1 MSSEEYVSGKQ
12 YKMIL
17 ALTVGVILSFLLS
30 LILFRAAT
38 GAINWKIVLFSAVTV
53 LPCLACCIFLYSR
66 IRYMMWTSGT
76 ANDASEA
83 DADAADEGENETSVS
98 IADTVAAAE
107 KESEKKQLAEI
118 ADASCN
124 IAARARLLYPVIGEL
139 CSSISHNL
147 SSTTEPISAEL
158 LHIKQSNELFL
169 KNIRSYESDI
179 KDKAAIIRLH
189 NESDLFNNDLKSLSN
204 TIEDVFSTLN
214 GHMVELK
221 TVSSHIGDIAGDI
234 SEISEQI
241 RILSFNASIEAARA
255 GDSGSGFRIIAGEIK
270 RLSSDTE
277 GRLAE
282 IRKMLNETRTIFG
295 NIASGLDENKVKI
308 LDVVAQRQTG
318 FAVFEQTLE
327 GYFPKLENLYEGV
340 LGIINSLTKSMDVIS
355 PVVQLHEITSQ
366 EIGNLKLVTGDFC
379 TYVEEKAENTCP
391 SPVPEPG
398 KEAASTIASEIRH
411 RLTTEN
417 ELRALERGI
426 RQTVPDT
433 DIDIAINNRRIELF

>member
-1 MSSEEYVSGKQ
+1 MNRGEHVSGKQ
-12 YKMIL
+12 YKTIS
-17 ALTVGVILSFLLS
+17 ALSFSIIFSFFLS
-30 LILFRAAT
+30 LVLFRTA
-38 GAINWKIVLFSAVTV
+38 GVAISLKIVLFSAVIV
-53 LPCLACCIFLYSR
+53 LPCLLSSVFLYSR
-66 IRYMMWTSGT
+66 FRYMMRLSDA
-76 ANDASEA
+76 ANDASQTDTAAA
-83 DADAADEGENETSVS
+83 DNGGKEVSSAMTDTAAADEKK
-98 IADTVAAAE
+98 AE
-107 KESEKKQLAEI
+107 EKQLAEI

-124 IAARARLLYPVIGEL
+124 IASRARLLYPVIGEL
-139 CSSISHNL
+139 CSSISHSL

-158 LHIKQSNELFL
+158 LHIKQSNEIFL
-169 KNIRSYESDI
+169 KNISSYESDI

-189 NESDLFNNDLKSLSN
+189 NESDMFNNDLKSLSN

-255 GDSGSGFRIIAGEIK
+255 GDAGSGFRIIAGEIK

-282 IRKMLNETRTIFG
+282 IRKMLNETRIIFG
-295 NIASGLDENKVKI
+295 NIAAGLDENKVKI

-318 FAVFEQTLE
+318 FAVFEQTLD
-327 GYFPKLENLYEGV
+327 GYFPKLEKLYDGV

-379 TYVEEKAENTCP
+379 TYVEKKAENTCP

>member
-1 MSSEEYVSGKQ
+1 MNRVENVSGKQ
-12 YKMIL
+12 YKMIFIL
-17 ALTVGVILSFLLS
+17 SLGIILSFFLS
-30 LILFRAAT
+30 LMLFRTA
-38 GAINWKIVLFSAVTV
+38 GVAISLKIVLFSAAIV
-53 LPCLACCIFLYSR
+53 LPCLICCIFLYSR
-66 IRYMMWTSGT
+66 LRYMMRIYGT
-76 ANDASEA
+76 EEDSSLP
-83 DADAADEGENETSVS
+83 DTAADDDSENAAAVS
-98 IADTVAAAE
+98 MTNTAAAAE
-107 KESEKKQLAEI
+107 KAAEEKQLAEI
-118 ADASCN
+118 VDAGCN

-169 KNIRSYESDI
+169 NNIRSYESDI

-189 NESDLFNNDLKSLSN
+189 NESDMFNNDLKSLSN

-214 GHMVELK
+214 EHMVKLK

-255 GDSGSGFRIIAGEIK
+255 GDAGSGFRIIAGEIK

-282 IRKMLNETRTIFG
+282 IRKMLDETRTIFG
-295 NIASGLDENKVKI
+295 NIAAGLDENKVKI

-318 FAVFEQTLE
+318 FAVFEQTLD
-327 GYFPKLENLYEGV
+327 GYFPKLEKLYEGV

-366 EIGNLKLVTGDFC
+366 EIGNLKLVAGDFC
-379 TYVEEKAENTCP
+379 TYVEKKAENTCP

-398 KEAASTIASEIRH
+398 KEEAGTVASEIRH

-433 DIDIAINNRRIELF
+433 DIDLAIDNRRIELF